1 MSIIEDRHSSR
12 ENRSF
17 SVDAPA
23 MLNKLLTE
31 LSQLGQIKGIGF
43 DVFGTI
49 INGSLNRSDLSA
61 FLSNCVATYYK
72 LKTGKTFSEEE
83 SLKLYLEC
91 RESLKDR
98 RSPLLIG
105 EDNIQAKEQEIQEIA
120 VLEAIAKLLQLDNPN
135 DFISNVQSQWLL
147 LDLQRTKAVDGM
159 LDLVKKSIILFGRDR
174 VSVFS
179 NHSFN
184 REHLLALL
192 RQNEY
197 LSESMLDEKN
207 VFLSSDFG
215 INKFGIGLRKPSQLA
230 FRELA
235 TQMSLKPQEIAF
247 IGDSQHDSIFATN
260 SGGIGILV

>member
-1 MSIIEDRHSSR
+1 MSIIEEGRSSR

-23 MLNKLLTE
+23 MLDKLLTE

-49 INGSLNRSDLSA
+49 LNGSLNRFDLSA

-72 LKTGKTFSEEE
+72 FKTGKTFSEEE
-83 SLKLYLEC
+83 ALSLYLEC
-91 RESLKDR
+91 RESLKDN

-105 EDNIQAKEQEIQEIA
+105 EDNIPAKEQEIQEIV
-120 VLEAIAKLLQLDNPN
+120 VLEAIAKLLQLDSP
-135 DFISNVQSQWLL
+135 DDLISNVQSQWLL
-147 LDLQRTKAVDGM
+147 SDLQHTKAIDGM
-159 LDLVKKSIILFGRDR
+159 LDLVKKSVILFGRDR

-179 NHSFN
+179 NHSFS

-192 RQNEY
+192 RKNQY
-197 LSESMLDEKN
+197 LSESMLSEKN

-215 INKFGIGLRKPSQLA
+215 IKKFGVGLRKPNQLA
-230 FRELA
+230 FREFSA
-235 TQMSLKPQEIAF
+235 QMLLKPQEVAF
-247 IGDSQHDSIFATN
+247 IGDSKHDSIFATN
-260 SGGIGILV
+260 SGGVGILV